1 MSNFNK
7 IFVGSISVDLMTVGR
22 TIVNSAFYGSQK
34 VWTAFTPPEIPGI
47 RLWLDASV
55 GLYDS
60 EIGGNP
66 VINGGEVVA
75 RWEDLSGNSFN
86 AIGSSGP
93 QLRLNQV
100 NGRPSLFFGGSSF
113 LQIPSILNG
122 TSASAFVVVRP
133 TSTISDSG
141 ALIGNIGP
149 SNSYYPYRAGNIF
162 DDFATTVRKDNI
174 PQPARFYNWHLY
186 NVRSAANNW
195 QYIFNGGLHFS
206 TTSNTYRSGPNPPGP
221 FIGKSTTGTTSIFVG
236 EIAEIAVYN
245 SSLSNSQIDTLSEYF
260 GVKYNLF

>member
-1 MSNFNK
+1 MSYVNK
-7 IFVGSISVDLMTVGR
+7 IFVGPISVDSMNVGT
-22 TIVNSAFYGSQK
+22 TIVNSAFYGSQR

-66 VINGGEVVA
+66 VNNGGVVA
-75 RWEDLSGNSFN
+75 RWEDLSGNNFN
-86 AIGSSGP
+86 ATGSSGP
-93 QLRLNQV
+93 TLALNQV
-100 NGRPSLFFGGSSF
+100 NGRPSLVFTGSNF

-122 TSASAFVVVRP
+122 TSATAFVVVKP
-133 TSTISDSG
+133 TSTGADSG

-149 SNSYYPYRAGNIF
+149 SNSHYPYRAGNIF

-174 PQPARFYNWHLY
+174 TQPASFFNWHLY

-206 TTSNTYRSGPNPPGP
+206 TTSNTYTSGPQAPGP
-221 FIGKSTTGTTSIFVG
+221 FIGKSTSGGTYGFVG
-236 EIAEIAVYN
+236 SMAEIAVYN

-260 GVKYNLF
+260 RVKYNLF